1 MRRIVPKIGF
11 ATIGQS
17 PRADIIPELASVVG
31 FPFKAFEGGAL
42 DDLTPEKISAL
53 KPAPKEFP
61 LITRLADGSS
71 VVVGKERIFPRLQKT
86 IGNLE
91 KQDVDFIAL
100 LCTED
105 FPGLASRKIILR
117 PSKILFSLASSI
129 LSTGK
134 MGILVPLE
142 EQKAKALKKWKR
154 RGIELVIEAFNPYLL
169 SPGSRQTLE
178 RMKTALVDLVVCDCL
193 GFSLIMKEEI
203 QDWMGKPV
211 IVPRSVL
218 AKVIGELL
226 A

>member
-1 MRRIVPKIGF
+1 
-11 ATIGQS
+11 
-17 PRADIIPELASVVG
+17 
-31 FPFKAFEGGAL
+31 
-42 DDLTPEKISAL
+42 
-53 KPAPKEFP
+53 
-61 LITRLADGSS
+61 
-71 VVVGKERIFPRLQKT
+71 
-86 IGNLE
+86 
-91 KQDVDFIAL
+91 
-100 LCTED
+100 
-105 FPGLASRKIILR
+105 
-117 PSKILFSLASSI
+117 
-129 LSTGK
+129 

-169 SPGSRQTLE
+169 SPGSRQALE